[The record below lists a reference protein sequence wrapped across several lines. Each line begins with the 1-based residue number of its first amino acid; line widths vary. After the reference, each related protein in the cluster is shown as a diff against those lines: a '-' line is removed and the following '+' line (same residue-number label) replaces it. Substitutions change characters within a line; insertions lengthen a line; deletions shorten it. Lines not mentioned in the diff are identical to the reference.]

1 MRPSG
6 TYSGIFLS
14 VGGSSH
20 DKMVILDFLS
30 CLSSTH
36 RLGTAWLFVHSPP
49 QAPSGGHPIPSVLQ
63 TRDPRLRGSGSRL
76 HSTIHPSPPSM
87 KELGRRAGQLQATLS
102 QRCPRRL
109 PPDIRCGHVQAGF
122 PAEKSEVMGA
132 MLARSF
138 GNGSPGLGLFPLL
151 PMTWQMDVRQLPFNH
166 EKTRTTPGGC
176 PTRLDCSPQTLRSSL
191 IRGISS
197 LFVTAT

>member
-1 MRPSG
+1 
-6 TYSGIFLS
+6 
-14 VGGSSH
+14 
-20 DKMVILDFLS
+20 MVIRSFTS
-30 CLSSTH
+30 PSS
-36 RLGTAWLFVHSPP
+36 LWGTSHCVRFTDEGAK
-49 QAPSGGHPIPSVLQ
+49 AE
-63 TRDPRLRGSGSRL
+63 RLRQPVAQ
-76 HSTIHPSPPSM
+76 HDPSFPPSM
-87 KELGRRAGQLQATLS
+87 KELGRRAGQLQATLA

-109 PPDIRCGHVQAGF
+109 PPDIRCGHVQAGS

-151 PMTWQMDVRQLPFNH
+151 PMTWQMDVRQLCFNH